1 MKSLHRPLLALIAA
15 GALALTGCGT
25 TEEPASGSSSAAP
38 SASGAPVSVIDAR
51 GKTVTLDAPATR
63 LVGTEWNVLENMA
76 SLGTM
81 PVGAADV
88 KGYNAWV
95 QAAKLDDSVK
105 DIGTRGEPS
114 IDTVAALDADV
125 IVATTDLPEAAVAQ
139 LEKLAPVVV
148 LKSADASNQIGQA
161 IANLNTVAA
170 LTGTQAKATEITSG
184 YESALAA
191 GRTALET
198 AGLKGT
204 RVAFA
209 DGWVADGAVSIRPF
223 AKGSLITDINTE
235 LGLVTPWELEGDEA
249 YGLASTDVEGMTKV
263 DAEHF
268 VYITNSADG
277 DFTDELK
284 SNAIWNSLAFVKA
297 GNVHRLEDGIWMF
310 GGPASMTQYVNAIV
324 ASLTK

>member
-1 MKSLHRPLLALIAA
+1 MNKIHSLTLALVAA

-25 TEEPASGSSSAAP
+25 TEAPASAETAP
-38 SASGAPVSVIDAR
+38 TEAGGAVSVTDAR
-51 GKTVTLDAPATR
+51 GKTVTLEAPATR
-63 LVGTEWNVLENMA
+63 LVGTEWNVLENIA

-95 QAAKLDDSVK
+95 KAAPLDAGVK

-148 LKSADASNQIGQA
+148 LKSADGTNQIRQA
-161 IANLNTVAA
+161 IENLNTVAT
-170 LTGTQAKATEITSG
+170 LTGTQTKAAEVVSGYEAAITSG
-184 YESALAA
+184 RSALEAA
-191 GRTALET
+191 GLS
-198 AGLKGT
+198 GT

-209 DGWVADGAVSIRPF
+209 DGWVADGAVSIRPYV
-223 AKGSLITDINTE
+223 AGSLLADINTE
-235 LGLVTPWELEGDEA
+235 LGLVSPWSLKGDPA
-249 YGLASTDVEGMTKV
+249 YGLAATDVEGLTAL

-268 VYITNSADG
+268 VYIANKNDG
-277 DFTDELK
+277 NFVDELTT
-284 SNAIWNSLAFVKA
+284 NAIWSSLDFVKA
-297 GNVHRLEDGIWMF
+297 GHVHRLDDGIWMF
-310 GGPASMTQYVNAIV
+310 GGPASMTAYVNALV
-324 ASLTK
+324 AELTK

>member
-1 MKSLHRPLLALIAA
+1 MKKLHSLTLALVAA
-15 GALALTGCGT
+15 GSLALTGCGS
-25 TEEPASGSSSAAP
+25 TEAPASEATTP
-38 SASGAPVSVIDAR
+38 SASGAAISVTDAR
-51 GKTVTLDAPATR
+51 GKTITLDSPATR

-95 QAAKLDDSVK
+95 QVAKLDESVK

-139 LEKLAPVVV
+139 LEELAPVVV

-161 IANLNTVAA
+161 IENLNTVAT
-170 LTGTQAKATEITSG
+170 LTGSQEKAAKVVAD
-184 YESALAA
+184 YESAVAS
-191 GRTALET
+191 GRTALEA
-198 AGLKGT
+198 AGLKGAS
-204 RVAFA
+204 VAFA

-223 AKGSLITDINTE
+223 VKGSLLTDINTE
-235 LGLVTPWELEGDEA
+235 LGLVSPWEMKGDEA
-249 YGLASTDVEGMTKV
+249 YGLASSDVEGMTTVKA
-263 DAEHF
+263 DHF
-268 VYITNSADG
+268 VYITNNADG
-277 DFTDELK
+277 DFVDELEK
-284 SNAIWNSLAFVKA
+284 NAIWKSLDFVKA

-324 ASLTK
+324 AELTK